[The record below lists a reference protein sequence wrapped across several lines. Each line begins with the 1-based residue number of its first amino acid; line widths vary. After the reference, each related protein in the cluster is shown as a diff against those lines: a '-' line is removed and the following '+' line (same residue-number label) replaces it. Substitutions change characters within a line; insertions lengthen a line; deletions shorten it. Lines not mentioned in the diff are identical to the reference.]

1 MEGSNGVGKHLAQ
14 RLVAQ
19 HETVFDVTTRK
30 SSLVRSFVADSG
42 RKTDELDA
50 HSVALVGWTTPNL
63 RQVRVD
69 ERAVTLRLLVHRREE
84 LVASKTQAIC
94 RLHRELAILLP
105 GGAARPLTPAK
116 AKRLLGSV
124 RPRDE
129 VGKVR
134 KQLAHD
140 LLVDLQADLRR
151 MEAIEAQ
158 IKTVV
163 ADTDTGLP
171 QLYGVG
177 PIVTAWVLG
186 EVIDVARFPS
196 RHHFA
201 SYNGSAPV
209 ARGSAGVAKPGV
221 NMRGNRKLNHAL
233 HIIAVAQL
241 RHPTSEGRIYYER
254 KIAESKTP
262 KEARR
267 CLKRQ
272 ISDAIYRQLVV
283 DADKQQRLAAASATT
298 AA

>member
-1 MEGSNGVGKHLAQ
+1 M
-14 RLVAQ
+14 
-19 HETVFDVTTRK
+19 
-30 SSLVRSFVADSG
+30 
-42 RKTDELDA
+42 
-50 HSVALVGWTTPNL
+50 
-63 RQVRVD
+63 
-69 ERAVTLRLLVHRREE
+69 HRREE

-124 RPRDE
+124 RPRTRSAKFASNSHTTFWLTCRPFFAAGSDR
-129 VGKVR
+129 GP
-134 KQLAHD
+134 
-140 LLVDLQADLRR
+140 
-151 MEAIEAQ
+151 

-163 ADTDTGLP
+163 AGTDTGLP

-241 RHPTSEGRIYYER
+241 RHPTSQGRIYYER

-272 ISDAIYRQLVV
+272 ISNAIYRQLVV
-283 DADKQQRLAAASATT
+283 DADKQRRLAPALATT